1 MISLFGLVVF
11 TVVEVVGLVAWLALV
26 RSGRQVL
33 GVLVLPVAFFI
44 EHLIAFNVKR
54 GVGLLRLDVPAG
66 RIAVNAVIETV
77 VWVAWLALWMLGGVW
92 RVVATVVLFVT
103 LVIEH
108 SITDNIFRGRP
119 LFDNL
124 LNRNTLGFSA
134 VETIGATGWIVLVD
148 AGQGLVGVAVLA
160 IASLIEHRMALSV
173 ASRPSPLKATSPT
186 QPSARAWGSGAR
198 RAARARATPPTS

>member
-1 MISLFGLVVF
+1 MIRLFGLVVF

-33 GVLVLPVAFFI
+33 GILVLPVTFFV
-44 EHLIAFNVKR
+44 EHLIAYNVKR
-54 GVGLLRLDVPAG
+54 DVGLLRLDVPAG

-77 VWVAWLALWMLGGVW
+77 VWVAWLAIWTLGGGW
-92 RVVATVVLFVT
+92 RVVATVVLFVA

-119 LFDNL
+119 LFENL

-134 VETIGATGWIVLVD
+134 VETVGGTGWLALVD
-148 AGQGLVGVAVLA
+148 AGLGAVGVGVLA
-160 IASLIEHRMALSV
+160 VASLIEHRMALSV
-173 ASRPSPLKATSPT
+173 ASRP
-186 QPSARAWGSGAR
+186 AR
-198 RAARARATPPTS
+198 